1 MKKFTSEMVNDYAE
15 KLLIG
20 LTEEENKMV
29 LDEFEIIDKN
39 IIVLDKQINIE

>member
-1 MKKFTSEMVNDYAE
+1 MKENKFTKEMVNDYAE

-29 LDEFEIIDKN
+29 LEEGEHATSY
-39 IIVLDKQINIE
+39 VY